1 MFPHSSLIFGE
12 NGETMEKLLE
22 LKEISKSYSGVQVLK
37 GINIDLSA
45 GEVLCFVGENGAG
58 KSTLIK
64 IISGAI
70 QADEGAI
77 KYFGKECG
85 HVTPRQVIDMG
96 IATIYQDIDLV
107 DNLTVADNI
116 FFGV

>member
-1 MFPHSSLIFGE
+1 MLQ
-12 NGETMEKLLE
+12 
-22 LKEISKSYSGVQVLK
+22 GVTT
-37 GINIDLSA
+37 DPSE

-70 QADEGAI
+70 QPDGGTI
-77 KYFGKECG
+77 KYFGKEYG
-85 HVTPRQVIDMG
+85 HVNPRQVIDLG
-96 IATIYQDIDLV
+96 VATIYQDIDLV

-116 FFGV
+116 FLGRELKNKFGVG